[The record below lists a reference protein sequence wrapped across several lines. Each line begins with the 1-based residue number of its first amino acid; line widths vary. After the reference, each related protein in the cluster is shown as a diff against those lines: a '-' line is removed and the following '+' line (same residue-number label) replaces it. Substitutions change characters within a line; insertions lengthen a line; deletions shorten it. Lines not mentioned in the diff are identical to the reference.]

1 MKSRIL
7 VFIGIRH
14 CKLIIN
20 DWIFNWKFGAGFI
33 MYRGTMLAVM
43 CEAWAITSI
52 RRQVI
57 TMRFD
62 CNRHMKKQWVFED
75 YWGIIQEHSKVCDA
89 IQIEVAEEFS
99 HAFPSCVMNLSA
111 IWQPLWS
118 YTSVGSAVSWSSI
131 LWPRVLLFSG
141 LRFQRFS
148 ELNHLVTSVLQ
159 PRECSER
166 LAPPDL
172 LIS

>member
-20 DWIFNWKFGAGFI
+20 DWIFNWKFGASFI

-75 YWGIIQEHSKVCDA
+75 YWELFRSIARFVMQFKSKWLRNSLMRFLRVSWTCL
-89 IQIEVAEEFS
+89 QSGSRCEVTLLLAQQS
-99 HAFPSCVMNLSA
+99 PDLRSCG
-111 IWQPLWS
+111 QGFCC
-118 YTSVGSAVSWSSI
+118 SVGYDFRDSLSWI
-131 LWPRVLLFSG
+131 
-141 LRFQRFS
+141 
-148 ELNHLVTSVLQ
+148 TS
-159 PRECSER
+159 
-166 LAPPDL
+166 
-172 LIS
+172 